1 MIYKDCL
8 IERHHN
14 GLYSAFVGGYGVM
27 KADTITGVKRLIT
40 NALKP
45 KKKVGEQ
52 NCFQTV
58 FYRGVAVHCHFNEY
72 GEFIVKWNGGNGKSL
87 AYAKRK
93 IRLQLA
99 SLAKGNN
106 RIN

>member
-1 MIYKDCL
+1 
-8 IERHHN
+8 
-14 GLYSAFVGGYGVM
+14 M

-93 IRLQLA
+93 IRIHLTESA
-99 SLAKGNN
+99 S
-106 RIN
+106 